1 LESYNY
7 FSLSRILALY
17 LTEQFGFSDMSAG
30 TIYGLWGTLLTL
42 YGLFLGG
49 AIDWMGIK
57 KSLVVCFVLNI
68 GSRLVM
74 GCTTTPWLLLLTLLG
89 PNTVAGSLGVPVM
102 TISVKRYTNEH
113 NRGFAFSLFYTLM
126 NVAAL
131 SQGLLLDVFRLR
143 WRDGFNIVSL
153 DEDHVL
159 NNGTRLF
166 VASGCITSIAGLVIT
181 FFLTEPVIA
190 TGIAERKVGRDK
202 KVDDDIGS
210 GGGDAASA
218 APLLGDEEVPTGL
231 ASDSVAVSAFAS
243 GSGVGETAFQPIS
256 ERAAEFWRSLR
267 IICSSRG
274 FLKFM
279 VMCLLSVNV
288 KSLFRH
294 LDATLP
300 KYQLRAFGANVPIGV
315 IYSINPAMIVL
326 LVPIIGALTTGFAP
340 FDMIHYGAWISGIS
354 PIWMVFSSKLWST
367 AAFVATLSLGEAIW
381 SPRWYDYSMQVAPD
395 GREGLFTA
403 LTSAPLFLAMLP
415 TGMISGALLKNFCS
429 SSEECDG
436 RELWGIVLL
445 IGVSSPLLIALL
457 QHWIRPAAG
466 DFASESAAG
475 VNGEGSM
482 VDLEPALDVNEA
494 DPVAV
499 LEHVCQ
505 AAATSTA
512 V

>member
-1 LESYNY
+1 MSRFIIFKYRDLLLIFALKVLESYNY
-7 FSLSRILALY
+7 FSLSRILTLY
-17 LTEQFGFSDMSAG
+17 LSEQFGISDLNAG
-30 TIYGLWGTLLTL
+30 SIFGAWGTLLTL
-42 YGLFLGG
+42 YGIFLGS

-57 KSLVVCFVLNI
+57 TSLVVCFALNI
-68 GSRLVM
+68 GSRVVM
-74 GCTTTPWLLLLTLLG
+74 ACTTTPWLLLLTLLG
-89 PNTVAGSLGVPVM
+89 PNAIAGSLGVPVM
-102 TISVKRYTNEH
+102 TISVKRYTTEL

-131 SQGLLLDVFRLR
+131 SQGLLLDVFRLTFK
-143 WRDGFNIVSL
+143 DGFHIDSL
-153 DEDHVL
+153 DSDHVL

-181 FFLTEPVIA
+181 VFLTEPVVA
-190 TGIAERKVGRDK
+190 TVERKSRRHEKSEDVG
-202 KVDDDIGS
+202 GA
-210 GGGDAASA
+210 DAA
-218 APLLGDEEVPTGL
+218 LLLDDEGESSTSTATVPTR
-231 ASDSVAVSAFAS
+231 
-243 GSGVGETAFQPIS
+243 QPITQ
-256 ERAAEFWRSLR
+256 RAAKVWKSLR
-267 IICSSRG
+267 MICSTRG
-274 FLKFM
+274 FFKFM
-279 VMCLLSVNV
+279 VMCVLSVNV

-300 KYQLRAFGANVPIGV
+300 KYQLRAFGSNVPIGA

-326 LVPIIGALTTGFAP
+326 LVPIIGALTTHFAP

-354 PIWMVFSSKLWST
+354 PIWMVVNTKLWST

-429 SSEECDG
+429 SSDECDG
-436 RELWGIVLL
+436 RDLWAIVTV
-445 IGVSSPLLIALL
+445 IGVSSPLLILLL

-466 DFASESAAG
+466 DFEA
-475 VNGEGSM
+475 SM

-494 DPVAV
+494 DPAAV

-505 AAATSTA
+505 AAATSTLS